1 MLNLKVAFFATT
13 SNMDSGASWS
23 LLRMIINLHK
33 NGITPIVF
41 LQKHG
46 NIEEK
51 LNAYNIKYY
60 VIPEYCYDTWIRNI
74 GENINIKYKCK
85 QLLKKYINFVSYL
98 KIKKIV
104 KEEKVNLIHLNGLP
118 TFLGAKVAKNSNI
131 KLVWHIREFMGD
143 DLGLEFVNNQEA
155 KNLISESNAIVVVSN
170 AVGRSFNNFV
180 KNPNKIHVVYNGL
193 EVEKYYKKRKIFS
206 DSNSMII
213 SIIGRLVPQKG
224 QLDLLKAVKYLK
236 DNVKK
241 NTTINIIGASTSYLN
256 VLKKYSKENSLN
268 VNFINYTSHIETYMQ
283 KSDVICVCSKKEA
296 FGRVTIEGMLS
307 GACVVGSRS
316 GGTPELIDDS
326 INGYLYGPNNL
337 KELSNIL
344 EHIYTN
350 QLEAQRVAEKGQ
362 LFAKNNFT
370 DKKNAQNILSLYKKI
385 M

>member
-1 MLNLKVAFFATT
+1 MLRNSLLEIFSETWPTIILSTVIIVSMRIVDLIKNKKQVVLYRELLSLLFVIYVLCLFYVVTFQDVSWST
-13 SNMDSGASWS
+13 SNFVPFQEMFRYDFGSRLFIKNVLGNM
-23 LLRMIINLHK
+23 LLFIPYGFFM
-33 NGITPIVF
+33 
-41 LQKHG
+41 
-46 NIEEK
+46 
-51 LNAYNIKYY
+51 AY
-60 VIPEYCYDTWIRNI
+60 
-74 GENINIKYKCK
+74 
-85 QLLKKYINFVSYL
+85 YL

-206 DSNSMII
+206 DSNSMTI

-326 INGYLYGPNNL
+326 INGYLYGPNT
-337 KELSNIL
+337 
-344 EHIYTN
+344 Y
-350 QLEAQRVAEKGQ
+350 
-362 LFAKNNFT
+362 
-370 DKKNAQNILSLYKKI
+370 LY
-385 M
+385 